1 MPVLAGGAEGLPA
14 RLICGVPFREG
25 CPSLSF
31 MRFFVPSL
39 ISPPEPAPS
48 PSLPEP
54 AFERECLVP
63 APGAD
68 EDGSAKLGDIGL
80 EGGCTG
86 CEDERPLCFLCFL
99 RDDSLPLAS
108 EMLGEPGRLSEES
121 GLGLG
126 RGCLAG
132 RPEGVFVPR
141 EEAPEDI
148 LEGLVFSRSEVL
160 AFLASS
166 FLRSSALA
174 SSVSVSSDSLYEA
187 C

>member
-14 RLICGVPFREG
+14 LLICGVPFLDG
-25 CPSLSF
+25 CPSLSL

-39 ISPPEPAPS
+39 FSPPEPAAS

-68 EDGSAKLGDIGL
+68 EDRRARLGDIGL
-80 EGGCTG
+80 EGGCIG
-86 CEDERPLCFLCFL
+86 CEEENPLCFLCFF
-99 RDDSLPLAS
+99 RVDSLPLAS
-108 EMLGEPGRLSEES
+108 EMLGEPGRLSEEG
-121 GLGLG
+121 GLALG
-126 RGCLAG
+126 RGCLVG
-132 RPEGVFVPR
+132 RPEGVLVPR
-141 EEAPEDI
+141 EEAPEEI
-148 LEGLVFSRSEVL
+148 LEVLVFSRSDAL
-160 AFLASS
+160 GFLASA

-174 SSVSVSSDSLYEA
+174 SSVSVSSDSLCEM